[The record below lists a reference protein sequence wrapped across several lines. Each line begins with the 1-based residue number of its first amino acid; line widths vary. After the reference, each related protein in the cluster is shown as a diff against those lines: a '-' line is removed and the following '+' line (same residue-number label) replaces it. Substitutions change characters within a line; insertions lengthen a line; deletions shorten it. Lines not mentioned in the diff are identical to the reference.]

1 MVSLAPAPVRV
12 LALAIAISALSFAA
26 GMAGDLSAPPP
37 VSGARI
43 VVAIP
48 PTPRAAYAPQAAPLL
63 ATRTARALTVRPV
76 RVAYAAPRRPSI
88 RAFAA
93 PVQIVAAP
101 KSERAWARPPD
112 PKPAFAELG
121 KQDFVKA

>member
-76 RVAYAAPRRPSI
+76 RVAYAPRRQTN